1 MIIEVLIFFS
11 FVILFLVV
19 GALVALSARRRRRN
33 VGRSPEQA
41 RNVGEFGFLRRNWF
55 LVVLII
61 LILNPLTIHWMR
73 AAAHKKNY
81 KEQLRNA
88 DNAGGGDTGKDTAAY
103 PVATSPKR

>member
-33 VGRSPEQA
+33 LRRSPEEA

-55 LVVLII
+55 LVVLLI
-61 LILNPLTIHWMR
+61 LILNPLTIHLMR

-81 KEQLRNA
+81 REQLRNP
-88 DNAGGGDTGKDTAAY
+88 DNAGAGDTGRNSAAY
-103 PVATSPKR
+103 PVATSPKH